1 MFSVPWGFAVGREEA
16 SVTVSDAEAALR
28 SAFKAVSDAEGAGAN
43 VSGLVLRLNEA
54 GGRLTLAEVAYR
66 NGDYVEAYVRADACV
81 ALANG
86 VADDAAS
93 LKGQALAV
101 AGEWWKTFTLSV
113 VGSAVLVVCL
123 GLVWVWFKGS
133 YGRRVLRLKPEVKG

>member
-1 MFSVPWGFAVGREEA
+1 L
-16 SVTVSDAEAALR
+16 D
-28 SAFKAVSDAEGAGAN
+28 
-43 VSGLVLRLNEA
+43 EA

-86 VADDAAS
+86 VADDAGS

-101 AGEWWKTFTLSV
+101 AGEWWKTVVFSV
-113 VGSAVLVVCL
+113 VGSAVLAVCL
-123 GLVWVWFKGS
+123 GVVWVWFKGS